1 MWRSDGGLAARAR
14 LSRPGVL
21 ALAVALA
28 GCATPRAPSPGAGIA
43 GEWSGRFSVTWAA
56 PADPPRDE
64 SAAGRFLLRES
75 GGRTELDVF
84 SPFGQTIARARAGA
98 GDAQLET
105 SDGRRFAAPS
115 AEALTEEVLGW
126 RAPVSRLPHW
136 LRGEFATSA
145 DARPQAFVDGG
156 WSVSIDEWGARA
168 PQRMTLRWP
177 AEPGSTP
184 ARRVTIRLILDPDA

>member
-1 MWRSDGGLAARAR
+1 MCRSDGGIAARGR
-14 LSRPGVL
+14 LAGAGVL
-21 ALAVALA
+21 ALAVTLA
-28 GCATPRAPSPGAGIA
+28 GCATPRAPSGGA

-84 SPFGQTIARARAGA
+84 SPFGQTIARARTGA

-136 LRGEFATSA
+136 LRGEFATA
-145 DARPQAFVDGG
+145 DARPQAVVDAG

-177 AEPGSTP
+177 AEPGAAP